1 MLLALIQTL
10 LFQYLTRQLD
20 TLRETTDSKN
30 KIYEE
35 IDKTIQDLEQQNQ
48 KLIINSKADKQK
60 IDRYEPLVFR
70 LSKRPEI

>member
-1 MLLALIQTL
+1 MSNITL
-10 LFQYLTRQLD
+10 QFQYLTRQLD

-48 KLIINSKADKQK
+48 KHLINSKADKQK
-60 IDRYEPLVFR
+60 LDRYSTPEKLVQSR
-70 LSKRPEI
+70 

>member
-1 MLLALIQTL
+1 MSVAQIQILIPKF

-20 TLRETTDSKN
+20 SLRETTDSKN

-60 IDRYEPLVFR
+60 IDRYESL
-70 LSKRPEI
+70 LKT